1 MSPETLAW
9 IVGAVAVIGAILTYV
24 LLLVD
29 RRWAVAAGLLVILVL
44 VAVFAYTTSFVFAS
58 LDAGLYE
65 ESIAYQ
71 RLAAGELAALTFIAG
86 LLALGYYM
94 ELVKGGHEG

>member
-9 IVGAVAVIGAILTYV
+9 IVGAVSVIGAILTYV
-24 LLLVD
+24 LLTVD
-29 RRWAVAAGLLVILVL
+29 RRWAVAAGLIIILML
-44 VAVFAYTTSFVFAS
+44 LASFAYTSSLIFAS

-65 ESIAYQ
+65 EGIAYQ
-71 RLAAGELAALTFIAG
+71 RVAAGELAALTFIGG

-94 ELVKGGHEG
+94 ELSRSSHEE